1 MNCGNTDLRK
11 SYPNEETWTASDE
24 AVYRPLRRKKLRIE
38 ARQRKDLNG
47 RVKRY
52 GARKRKSPPDA

>member
-1 MNCGNTDLRK
+1 MLTKGDGKL
-11 SYPNEETWTASDE
+11 SDEFWTAEDE
-24 AVYRPLRRKKLRIE
+24 ATYRPLRRKILRIE